1 MTNETRKN
9 ILVYGSSV
17 SSALTGG
24 IMAKLGLGVMV
35 AFTWGALIGVITLAV
50 GLELSNRG
58 KI

>member
-9 ILVYGSSV
+9 ILVYGSSI
-17 SSALTGG
+17 SSAFVGG
-24 IMAKLGLGVMV
+24 IMAKLGLGVVV
-35 AFTWGALIGVITLAV
+35 AFTWGALIGVITLVV